1 MTFPAYYLGWILNSC
16 VRAYVRVEIGP
27 NQTLKLFATPGKQ
40 EFRPRLLLLWLT
52 VGPHMLDLSLF
63 PTPLQFVPKFQQA
76 DTACGHRSRLERL
89 GEVGHEAGLKEAA
102 YLGVLHGI

>member
-1 MTFPAYYLGWILNSC
+1 MS
-16 VRAYVRVEIGP
+16 
-27 NQTLKLFATPGKQ
+27 
-40 EFRPRLLLLWLT
+40 
-52 VGPHMLDLSLF
+52 DLSLF

-102 YLGVLHGI
+102 FLGVLHGI